1 MYLILSIIF
10 STLLGVV
17 LYFIGDF
24 GIIIGFGVIVGIF
37 IRILFLLIELNKKST
52 KLENTNNDKNIN

>member
-10 STLLGVV
+10 STLLGVI

-52 KLENTNNDKNIN
+52 KLEDTNNDRNIN